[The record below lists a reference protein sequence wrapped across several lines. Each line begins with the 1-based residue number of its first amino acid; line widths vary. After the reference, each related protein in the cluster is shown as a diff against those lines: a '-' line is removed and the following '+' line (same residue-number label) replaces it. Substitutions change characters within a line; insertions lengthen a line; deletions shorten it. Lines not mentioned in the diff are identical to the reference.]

1 MGMKSQRKGAQGERE
16 LASLLSACGFPALRT
31 CQERGGLDTPDVLGS
46 GLEAFHVEVKR
57 TERLDLPG
65 ALAQAARDSLGR
77 RIPLIFH
84 RRNRTPWLAVLPAGA
99 LLAILSTLRRA
110 GGDPAG
116 PAGGAPAIG
125 SAWAAVKAR
134 PRPANSDAAGQGWL
148 DLATGDDGP
157 QAAQAPA

>member
-1 MGMKSQRKGAQGERE
+1 MKSRRKGAEGERE
-16 LASLLSACGFPALRT
+16 LAALLSACGFPALRT

-46 GLEAFHVEVKR
+46 GLEVFHVEVKR

-134 PRPANSDAAGQGWL
+134 PRPADSDGAGQGSL
-148 DLATGDDGP
+148 DLAPGDEGP
-157 QAAQAPA
+157 QAAQAGA